1 MSERS
6 ERISVTGSPRS
17 GEQLTG
23 APPVGQLGRP
33 HTAMVQQ

>member
-6 ERISVTGSPRS
+6 ERIIVTGSPRS

-23 APPVGQLGRP
+23 APPVGAFEP
-33 HTAMVQQ
+33 HMVMVHQ

>member
-6 ERISVTGSPRS
+6 ERISITGSPLS

-23 APPVGQLGRP
+23 APPVGLLDP
-33 HTAMVQQ
+33 LHTAMVHQ

>member
-6 ERISVTGSPRS
+6 ERIIVTGSPRS

-23 APPVGQLGRP
+23 APHGGQLEH
-33 HTAMVQQ
+33 HTAMVHL